1 MVSVRKFSVFFGISR
16 IFENLTILERVA
28 FVNSSCIFQFFD
40 SFKEGDNILK
50 KSINFSS
57 ATTCGMFQANI
68 EADIEKRQ
76 GKTFAPP
83 FGRRMV
89 VFLDDISMP
98 EVNTWGDQ
106 PTLEIVRQLVEY
118 KGFYFLEKDKRGD
131 RKTIELI
138 DYVAAMS
145 HPGGKSLST
154 FFLNI

>member
-1 MVSVRKFSVFFGISR
+1 MAPVFMLIAC
-16 IFENLTILERVA
+16 ECLAILCHVHC
-28 FVNSSCIFQFFD
+28 VHSSCVFQFF
-40 SFKEGDNILK
+40 SGFKEEDNIMK

-57 ATTCGMFQANI
+57 ATTGGMFQSNI

-83 FGRRMV
+83 FGRRMI

-98 EVNTWGDQ
+98 EVNNWGDQ
-106 PTLEIVRQLVEY
+106 PTLEIVRQLIEY

-145 HPGGKSLST
+145 HPGGTMLSSL
-154 FFLNI
+154 